1 MGSTR
6 KLGAS
11 ERVLGGMG
19 FKGEKARDRNEA
31 RRAIEELNQNDQIIV
46 LLGEMVTE
54 QRRTNQLLEWLG
66 TQRGRPT
73 GTGS

>member
-11 ERVLGGMG
+11 ERALGGFG
-19 FKGEKARDRNEA
+19 FKGDKARDRTEA
-31 RRAIEELNQNDQIIV
+31 RRAIEELNQNDRIIA
-46 LLGEMVTE
+46 LLGDLVAE

-66 TQRGRPT
+66 TQRGRPSD
-73 GTGS
+73 TGS

>member
-6 KLGAS
+6 KVHYS
-11 ERVLGGMG
+11 EWMMGGLAG
-19 FKGEKARDRNEA
+19 DRTRHEAKRD
-31 RRAIEELNQNDQIIV
+31 IEELNQNDRVIA
-46 LLGEMVTE
+46 LLGELVTE

-73 GTGS
+73 DTGS